1 MTKKVEKVDT
11 DRRGFMKLAA
21 LGAAA
26 GGATLASGQASAA
39 EAPKSATAA
48 GYRESEHVKTFYK
61 SARF

>member
-1 MTKKVEKVDT
+1 MTKEVGKVDT

-26 GGATLASGQASAA
+26 SGATLVAGEAA
-39 EAPKSATAA
+39 AADAPKSATAA
-48 GYRESEHVKTFYK
+48 GYRESEHVKTFYQ